1 VTQKLNFAQPE
12 LELAKL
18 RIELMITQSLKHNVE
33 MFFML
38 FLTLRKYQ
46 GVINENHVKL
56 VQLFHE
62 SRVHQV
68 HKVSRGIGQTKGHYQ
83 MLIETVSGGE
93 SSLWDI
99 FFTYLNLI
107 IAKTKVNLREN
118 LCFNQLIEQEINV
131 GQLILVLDDNRIE
144 WLVINAQMLCLVL
157 F

>member
-68 HKVSRGIGQTKGHYQ
+68 HEVSGGIGQTKGHYQ